1 MTQQSLIL
9 ESTEWIEK
17 YQPLSVPPFSKWAE
31 QFQTVFLV
39 VDSCFEATE
48 LTELCHQF
56 IDTHLGNQST
66 ALIIARSARETTDL
80 TIPIHTCLIQ
90 INFNQNPTDFFKLLA
105 SVHAL
110 ILPNLSEEIQSEA
123 LAALLMNR
131 PVLLHQSPETKQAWG
146 EGVLIPTHLGFI
158 GLLNS
163 YISRRE
169 FLRPRQLLLE
179 VPTLKAAVFS
189 SGLLESFPNR
199 PDLETIETYMNAGYF
214 EQAGVLA
221 VTLLRNLHWLKEEWQ
236 PEKGLKIMKACLL
249 GKKYFDAIKIGRK
262 ILSFLPENS
271 ALALYL
277 AVAFWGIKDFIQ
289 AQLFLERSLS
299 AEDKTE
305 TQKEFEQ
312 IILIDELKIKI
323 NRSISKCLELPI
335 IIFNPVSRLSA
346 SHFIAQTL
354 SQSLSLP
361 LVHLSTGLEIGKSNT
376 LHFERTAELIYK
388 KQGALA
394 FDRWPATE
402 SNHYFLL
409 KFFKSMVVHVRDPRS
424 ILVSLGIYLHYLLE
438 LDKKAELPTHFQR
451 TFKLINW
458 DPRLRSFSAIVPGP
472 KQIEFGLETGLY
484 QAYLNEILDWLELE
498 KTFPSSFK
506 ILITSYEQLIK
517 NQASYFKRIIDFYQ
531 INPDFF
537 DYQVESANSLN
548 SVFGPTPNSDSPH
561 YFFRMGDPHEWT
573 RYVSESQKKLMTN
586 AIPNALFERF
596 EWDPAPR

>member
-1 MTQQSLIL
+1 MTQQSLIQ
-9 ESTEWIEK
+9 ETSEWIEK
-17 YQPLSVPPFSKWAE
+17 YQPLSVPPIAKWAE
-31 QFQTVFLV
+31 QFQSVFLV
-39 VDSCFEATE
+39 IDSCFESLE
-48 LTELCHQF
+48 LAELCRQF
-56 IDTHLGNQST
+56 LETHLENKST
-66 ALIIARSARETTDL
+66 ALIIARSARETMDL

-90 INFNQNPTDFFKLLA
+90 INNSQNPTDFFKLLA

-110 ILPNLSEEIQSEA
+110 ILPNLREEIQSEA

-131 PVLLHQSPETKQAWG
+131 PVLLYQIPQTQYDWG
-146 EGVLIPTHLGFI
+146 EGLLIPTQIGFK

-163 YISRRE
+163 FISRRE
-169 FLRPRQLLLE
+169 LLRPRQLLLD
-179 VPTLKAAVFS
+179 VPNLKAAVFA
-189 SGLLESFPNR
+189 SGLLAYFPNR
-199 PDLETIETYMNAGYF
+199 PDLETIEAYMNAGYF

-221 VTLLRNLHWLKEEWQ
+221 VTLLRNLHWLNEEWQ

-249 GKKYFDAIKIGRK
+249 GKKYFEAIKIGRK
-262 ILSFLPENS
+262 ILSFMPENS

-305 TQKEFEQ
+305 TKKEFEN
-312 IILIDELKIKI
+312 IILVDELNIKI
-323 NRSISKCLELPI
+323 NKSISKCLELPI
-335 IIFNPVSRLSA
+335 IIFNPISRLSA

-361 LVHLSTGLEIGKSNT
+361 LVHLSTGLEIGTSNT

-402 SNHYFLL
+402 TNHYFLL

-424 ILVSLGIYLHYLLE
+424 ILVSLGIYLHHLLE
-438 LDKKAELPTHFQR
+438 LDKKAELPTQFQR
-451 TFKLINW
+451 SLKLIHW
-458 DPRLRSFSAIVPGP
+458 DLRLRSFSAMVPGP
-472 KQIEFGLETGLY
+472 KQIEYGLESGLF
-484 QAYLNEILDWLELE
+484 QAYLNEILAWLELE

-517 NQASYFKRIIDFYQ
+517 NQASYFKQIIDFYQ

-537 DYQVESANSLN
+537 DYQVESINSLN
-548 SVFGPTPNSDSPH
+548 SVFGPTPNPDSPH
-561 YFFRMGDPHEWT
+561 YFFRRGDPNEWT
-573 RYVSESQKKLMTN
+573 QFVSESQKKQMTN